1 MLRAVFAESREI
13 AGRRL
18 FEIIVKRS
26 TRMHFINLRAV
37 QPARSD
43 SIRMRIVDPS
53 SKCQAD

>member
-18 FEIIVKRS
+18 FENFVEPS
-26 TRMHFINLRAV
+26 PTMHFVNLRVV
-37 QPARSD
+37 QPARSL

-53 SKCQAD
+53 LKCQAD